1 MTSNRKKFGFLKK
14 ESVLN
19 RYTIVLL
26 LFLNIPILAEI
37 TDHKS
42 RHDHGEVNRKDL
54 DKKLLKNQDKYGH
67 DEHVDEH
74 NDHDEQNDHDEHGS
88 AKSIGLGKAIL
99 EVDKVKGLKL
109 SDEAIKTL
117 NLTLK
122 KVSTEVFSID
132 RDSLVVSKSMKG
144 IYRFRDNFFKYLPVT
159 SINKKQGKYFVRVKG
174 IVAGDHVVT
183 GGVGLLRVTD
193 VYSTDES
200 EYGHGH

>member
-1 MTSNRKKFGFLKK
+1 MNLFTVIIFFIFVSNI
-14 ESVLN
+14 S
-19 RYTIVLL
+19 T
-26 LFLNIPILAEI
+26 LADEK
-37 TDHKS
+37 DHQP
-42 RHDHGEVNRKDL
+42 RHNHGDER
-54 DKKLLKNQDKYGH
+54 DKH
-67 DEHVDEH
+67 DE
-74 NDHDEQNDHDEHGS
+74 HDEHGS

-99 EVDKVKGLKL
+99 KVDKAKGLKL

-132 RDSLVVSKSMKG
+132 KDSLVVSKSMKG
-144 IYRFRDNFFKYLPVT
+144 VYRFRDNFFKYLPVT
-159 SINKKQGKYFVRVKG
+159 SIKKVQGKYFVKVKG
-174 IVAGDHVVT
+174 VVVGDQIVT

>member
-1 MTSNRKKFGFLKK
+1 M
-14 ESVLN
+14 LN
-19 RYTIVLL
+19 RYTIVLVLL
-26 LFLNIPILAEI
+26 LFLSFSILSEI
-37 TDHKS
+37 ADHKS
-42 RHDHGEVNRKDL
+42 RHDHGEVIRKDL
-54 DKKLLKNQDKYGH
+54 DKKLLKNQDKHSH

-74 NDHDEQNDHDEHGS
+74 NDHDEHKDHDEQNDHDEHGS